1 MTMLD
6 RMRRHKNWLKWSL
19 ALVCL
24 AFVFFYVPD
33 FLTPTAPGAAPNDV
47 VANVEGRQITT
58 AEFRRVYYQQLQ
70 SYQLVYGGDISEQ
83 LLRQLGIDQQ
93 ILQQLIDEAAALV
106 EARRLSLTVS
116 DVEIRARILSLP
128 GFQEEG
134 VFIGEARYRQL
145 LRLQLPPLTTTQF
158 EDNVRTS
165 LLLEKLRGVLT
176 EWIDISEDELREE
189 YRLRTE
195 KVKLDIVTFPPA
207 DYRDAVTLT
216 DAEVE
221 EHLEANAADYRIQEK
236 RKIRFLA
243 IDAETLRAEIVVA
256 SQDVENYYS
265 DNIDQ
270 YSTPEQVRA
279 SHILFNIE
287 DEDET
292 VVRERAGAVLAEVR
306 GGADFATLAETH
318 SDDVGSATLGGDLDF
333 FSRDRMV
340 PEFEEAAF
348 SMESGT
354 ISDLVRT
361 EYGFHIIK
369 VVEKREAANRPL
381 DEVREQ
387 IADQLE
393 GERAQA
399 RADALATELSA
410 GLNVPADL
418 DRVAAERGW
427 AVQESNFFARNEPI
441 DGLGLAA
448 GVASAAFEFSE
459 GEVGGPLRTA
469 TGHVFLA
476 VIDRQESYA
485 PELEEVRTR
494 VEADLTDVKAM
505 EAARQRA
512 AELTPQLQAADAFT
526 AAAER
531 VGLATTTT
539 ELVTR
544 GTALP
549 GLGLNPAMEEIVF
562 SLEVGGTS
570 DVLTTDDAV
579 AVIHVVERE
588 EVTAE
593 GFADAVET
601 LRTELRL
608 DRQSAFFSAYMT
620 KAKERMQI
628 DINFATLALAIT

>member
-33 FLTPTAPGAAPNDV
+33 FLTPTVPGAAPNDV
-47 VANVEGRQITT
+47 VASVEGRQITA
-58 AEFRRVYYQQLQ
+58 AEFRRVYFQQLQ
-70 SYQLVYGGDISEQ
+70 FYQLAYGGDISEQ

-93 ILQQLIDEAAALV
+93 ILQQMIDEEAALI
-106 EARRLSLTVS
+106 EARRLNLTVS
-116 DVEIRARILSLP
+116 DVEIRERILSLP
-128 GFQEEG
+128 GFQEDG
-134 VFIGEARYRQL
+134 VFIGEERYRQL
-145 LRLQLPPLTTTQF
+145 LRLQVPPLTTTQF
-158 EDNVRTS
+158 EDDIHRS

-176 EWIDISEDELREE
+176 EWIDISENELREE

-216 DAEVE
+216 DAELE
-221 EHLEANAADYRIQEK
+221 ERLEANAADYRIQEK

-243 IDAETLRAEIVVA
+243 IDAETLRAEIVVP
-256 SQDVENYYS
+256 SQDVENYYD
-265 DNIDQ
+265 DNIAQ

-287 DEDET
+287 DEDEA
-292 VVRERAGAVLAEVR
+292 VVRERAEAVLADAR

-318 SDDVGSATLGGDLDF
+318 SDDAGSAALGGDLDF
-333 FSRDRMV
+333 FSRGRMV

-348 SMESGT
+348 AMESGT

-369 VVEKREAANRPL
+369 VVEQREAANRPL

-387 IADQLE
+387 IVDQLQW
-393 GERAQA
+393 ERAQA
-399 RADALATELSA
+399 RAAALATELSA
-410 GLNVPADL
+410 GMNAPEDL
-418 DRVAAERGW
+418 DRLAAERRW

-469 TGHVFLA
+469 TGHVFLT
-476 VIDRQESYA
+476 VIDSQESYT
-485 PELEEVRTR
+485 PELDEVRDR
-494 VEADLTDVKAM
+494 VEADLTDVKAV

-512 AELTPQLQAADAFT
+512 AELMPQLQAANVFT

-531 VGLATTTT
+531 AGLATTTT

-588 EVTAE
+588 EVTDE
-593 GFADAVET
+593 GFADAVEA

-608 DRQSAFFSAYMT
+608 DRQGVFFSAYMT

-628 DINFATLALAIT
+628 DVNIATLALAIT

>member
-33 FLTPTAPGAAPNDV
+33 FLTPTVPGAAPNDV
-47 VANVEGRQITT
+47 VASVEGRQIT
-58 AEFRRVYYQQLQ
+58 AGEFRRVYFQQVQ
-70 SYQLVYGGDISEQ
+70 SYQLAYGGDINEQ

-93 ILQQLIDEAAALV
+93 ILQQMIDEEAAII
-106 EARRLSLTVS
+106 EARRLNLAVS
-116 DVEIRARILSLP
+116 DVEIRKRILSLP
-128 GFQEEG
+128 GFQQDG
-134 VFIGEARYRQL
+134 VFIGEESYRQL
-145 LRLQLPPLTTTQF
+145 LRLQNPPLTTTQF
-158 EDNVRTS
+158 EDEIRRS

-216 DAEVE
+216 DAELE
-221 EHLEANAADYRIQEK
+221 EHLEANASDYTIPEK
-236 RKIRFLA
+236 RQIRFLA
-243 IDAETLRAEIVVA
+243 IDAEALRAEIVVPP
-256 SQDVENYYS
+256 QDVESYYNDS
-265 DNIDQ
+265 IDQ

-287 DEDET
+287 DEDEA
-292 VVRERAGAVLAEVR
+292 VVRERAEAVLADAR

-318 SDDVGSATLGGDLDF
+318 SDDAGSATLGGDLDF
-333 FSRDRMV
+333 FSRGRMV

-348 SMESGT
+348 SMEPDT

-369 VVEKREAANRPL
+369 VVDRREAANRPL

-387 IADQLE
+387 IVDQLQWD
-393 GERAQA
+393 RAQA
-399 RADALATELSA
+399 RADALANELSA
-410 GLNVPADL
+410 GMNVQVDL

-441 DGLGLAA
+441 DGLGLAP
-448 GVASAAFEFSE
+448 GVASAAFAFSE

-469 TGHVFLA
+469 TGHVFLS
-476 VIDRQESYA
+476 VIDSQESYA
-485 PELEEVRTR
+485 PELDEVRDR
-494 VEADLTDVKAM
+494 VEADLTDIKAM
-505 EAARQRA
+505 DAARQRA
-512 AELTPQLQAADAFT
+512 SELTPQLAAADAFT
-526 AAAER
+526 SAAER
-531 VGLATTTT
+531 AGLATTTT

-549 GLGLNPAMEEIVF
+549 GLGLNPAIEQIAF
-562 SLEVGGTS
+562 SLDVGGTS

-579 AVIHVVERE
+579 AVIQVVERE
-588 EVTAE
+588 AVTDE
-593 GFADAVET
+593 GFAGAVEA
-601 LRTELRL
+601 LRTELLL
-608 DRQSAFFSAYMT
+608 DRQGVFFAAYMT
-620 KAKERMQI
+620 QAKERMQI
-628 DINFATLALAIT
+628 DIDFATLALAIT